1 MNDLQIF
8 NYGEHAV
15 RTVEIDGEPWFVLK
29 DVCDVIGITNHKNVS
44 ARIEQDEKD
53 EVRVADPLGRE
64 QQTTIIN
71 EPGLYNVILRSDK
84 PEARDFKRWI
94 THEVLPAIRK
104 TGGYAVQP
112 RSAAEMFAL
121 QAQVNLEYER
131 RLAALE
137 SSEQATQEK
146 VIGMARLMQSSIVP
160 AESWQDAANAII
172 NELVEANGL
181 NHQRYRQY
189 LYESLERS
197 ARVDLQARQTRL
209 RNRMAKEGKT
219 KTQQREVSKLYII
232 AQDQKL
238 RSIFDSIL
246 REERAKVLCPA

>member
-15 RTVEIDGEPWFVLK
+15 RTVEIDGEPWFVLR
-29 DVCDVIGITNHKNVS
+29 DVCDVLNIGNTSDV
-44 ARIEQDEKD
+44 ARRLEEDEKGVD
-53 EVRVADPLGRE
+53 LIDTPSGTQKMTVV
-64 QQTTIIN
+64 N

-84 PEARDFKRWI
+84 PEARDFKRWV

-131 RLAALE
+131 RIAALE

-146 VIGMARLMQSSIVP
+146 VTGMARLMQSSIVP

-181 NHQRYRQY
+181 NHQRFRQQ
-189 LYESLERS
+189 LYQSLER
-197 ARVDLQARQTRL
+197 AAKVDLQARQTRL

-246 REERAKVLCPA
+246 REERAKALCPA